1 MSWNQ
6 LSDQVFCFY
15 TSEQLC
21 VSSPNIAI
29 YFSQSLVMYF
39 LKMVLFV
46 CLFYSTLVFLSFKM
60 SLVAQSLIQ
69 KGRLHSLV
77 LESDCE
83 KKSLILIE
91 TEFHRF
97 HDKSTFSAESLEG
110 YLSRSCGTRKWNGS
124 SRKFLQPFSLP
135 IKELVS
141 SYINFLF
148 SLSFF
153 FHFVLSDFYLQNKMT
168 QGTAKWLVS
177 WYKR

>member
-1 MSWNQ
+1 M
-6 LSDQVFCFY
+6 C
-15 TSEQLC
+15 
-21 VSSPNIAI
+21 
-29 YFSQSLVMYF
+29 F
-39 LKMVLFV
+39 LKMVLFG

-69 KGRLHSLV
+69 KGRLHSLL

-110 YLSRSCGTRKWNGS
+110 YLSRSCRTRKWNGS

-148 SLSFF
+148 SLFF

-177 WYKR
+177 WYKK